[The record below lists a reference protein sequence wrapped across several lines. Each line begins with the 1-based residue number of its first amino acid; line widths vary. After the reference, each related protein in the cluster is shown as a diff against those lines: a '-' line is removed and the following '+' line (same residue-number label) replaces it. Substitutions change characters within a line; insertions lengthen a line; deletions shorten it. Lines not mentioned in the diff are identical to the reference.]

1 MIKTL
6 QISSIL
12 AVVMAGVLFVSS
24 IVFGSHQD
32 KEIEAFLESPGAR
45 EQFQAA
51 GNTAK
56 PSKNQRSPL
65 VEKAEQFAKIIGPP
79 PPPKKT
85 EAKKTAIEMVE
96 RIAQEPEEIFTAKF
110 KLFGTV
116 VCEANPESSLALIY
130 EMGKGMQMVRQGS
143 EIMHTTIEKIMDG
156 KIVVRNSKGTVE
168 MVVEEDPASASVVAG
183 TPRAGMPSRTRSVPP
198 SSRKRIT
205 SKPTRTSSTVRR
217 PPVKTDIRS
226 QITKKEK
233 DRLAAIE
240 NRLKAAK
247 EAEAKKNAKTA
258 TSGRSRSPVTPPSP
272 RR

>member
-12 AVVMAGVLFVSS
+12 AVVMAGGLFVSS

-65 VEKAEQFAKIIGPP
+65 VEKAELFAKIMNPEK
-79 PPPKKT
+79 PPKPKPT
-85 EAKKTAIEMVE
+85 ITAVEMVE
-96 RIAQEPEEIFTAKF
+96 RIAQEPEEIITAKY
-110 KLFGTV
+110 KLYGTV

-168 MVVEEDPASASVVAG
+168 MVVEEDPAPASVVAG
-183 TPRAGMPSRTRSVPP
+183 TPRAGMSSRTRPVPP
-198 SSRKRIT
+198 SSRNRIT
-205 SKPTRTSSTVRR
+205 SRPPRTSSTVRR

-226 QITKKEK
+226 QITSKEK
-233 DRLAAIE
+233 DRLAAIGD
-240 NRLKAAK
+240 RLKKAK

-258 TSGRSRSPVTPPSP
+258 TSGRRSPVTPPSP